1 VKIADLRDLCE
12 RYVPWES
19 RHEGS
24 TSAFG
29 HAPFGQEWWYAH
41 EIGHLLTVPIDHIG
55 LPMFGLEDP
64 DDVNVGEHELR
75 SRELAAMSVSRR
87 LLTTIGRRD
96 LWLNEQD
103 GTDTHTLYW
112 NGRQRV
118 EEILREHRCLR
129 LPRTRCGLAR
139 KIRGVLREVAKV
151 AKVAKAAKATND
163 APGTT

>member
-12 RYVPWES
+12 RYVPGES
-19 RHEGS
+19 RHKRS

-41 EIGHLLTVPIDHIG
+41 EIGHLLTVPPDHIG

-64 DDVNVGEHELR
+64 DDVDFGEHELR
-75 SRELAAMSVSRR
+75 CRELAAMAVSRR
-87 LLTTIGRRD
+87 LLTAIGRRD
-96 LWLNEQD
+96 LWLNEQN

-112 NGRQRV
+112 DRRGRV

-129 LPRTRCGLAR
+129 LPRTRRGLAQ
-139 KIRGVLREVAKV
+139 KIRGVLRA
-151 AKVAKAAKATND
+151 ATKAAKTTND